1 MESTQVLKR
10 AGALY
15 DFYAYYCARAATWIV
30 TTLEGVDGSC
40 TGYVLWAAADRRVS
54 VADVSGGFAA
64 AASAAV
70 TCDAAT
76 ACAPGSQLEVAGTS
90 LDWGGSDG
98 TRLPTNYLDGVYFES
113 DVANDGLA
121 TYASETVDGLK
132 IVPCGEKW
140 HIAFGESPCDVAAGI
155 VLGFVASPGL
165 GGGGTVATNRQVDGC
180 AEGVYPCLYDAV
192 EGASATCT
200 GTQGE
205 KEEKK
210 KNKNKKNKNKKAK
223 NKNKNKKA
231 KKKKKKKNSKKKKA
245 RSRSRRTRPR
255 DGPRASSA
263 PRSPPRSPSSCE
275 PVFPGRAAPPGR
287 RWRRVPQGRGA
298 AGAAHVEPEEEA
310 RASLRFL

>member
-200 GTQGE
+200 ATQGE
-205 KEEKK
+205 EEDEAQQEKESEVEIE
-210 KNKNKKNKNKKAK
+210 AD
-223 NKNKNKKA
+223 A
-231 KKKKKKKNSKKKKA
+231 AA
-245 RSRSRRTRPR
+245 R
-255 DGPRASSA
+255 
-263 PRSPPRSPSSCE
+263 
-275 PVFPGRAAPPGR
+275 RAAGLL
-287 RWRRVPQGRGA
+287 GA
-298 AGAAHVEPEEEA
+298 AVAAA
-310 RASLRFL
+310 LALLL